1 MDEVSDRYRPDELE
15 PAIASYWESVDAYEA
30 AKEAHKDDPPFY
42 FLDGPPYTNGSA
54 HMGHAWNKSLKDC
67 YIRYHR
73 MTGHDVIDRPGYD
86 MHGLPIETRVEEQL
100 GFENKKDIEEYGM
113 ENFIADCRDYAEKYL
128 EVLQSAFIDFGVWMD
143 WEDPYRTLDPEYME
157 AAWWGFKQAHERGLV
172 EQGKRSISQCPR
184 CETAIA
190 NNEVEYDQIE
200 DPSIYVKFPLADRDG
215 SLVIWTTTPW
225 TIPGNTFVA
234 VAEELT
240 YQGVEATRDGESE
253 VLWIAEDC
261 VEDVLK
267 TGRYDE
273 YEILENV
280 TGAEMVGW
288 EYDHPLA
295 DSVPDHVSG
304 ADVLQV
310 YTAEYVEAD
319 RTGLVHSAPG
329 HGEEDF
335 RRGQELDLPIFC
347 PVGQDGIYTGEAGR
361 YAGSFV
367 REANDDVRAD
377 LDEQGLLLADERYTH
392 DYGHC
397 WRCDTG
403 IIQIVTD
410 QWFVTVTDIKDELL
424 DNIGDSEWYPS
435 WARDNR
441 FYEFVENSPDWNV
454 SRQRYW
460 GTPLPIWVPEDAP
473 ADALDTDMI
482 VIGSREELAKQ
493 ADQDIDEA
501 ELDLHRPTVDDITIT
516 ENGTTYRRIPD
527 VFDVWLDSAVAPW
540 GSLNYP
546 GEEAAFEE
554 LFPADLVIEAHD
566 QTRGWF
572 WSMLGMGTTALGEI
586 PYKNVLMYGHALMPD
601 GRAMSKSKGLIVDPY
616 DALDRHGADV
626 MRLALLSYN
635 PQGEDMR
642 FSWDGMDELARKL
655 NILWNVFRF
664 PLPYMELDA
673 VEPQSLSLDAVAEDL
688 ELIDRWVLSR
698 LQSTVRDVRADMEMY
713 RQDRAIERIISFVV
727 DDVSRFYV
735 QAVRE
740 RMWLEEDAPEKTAAY
755 ATLTTVLRTVTKLLA
770 PITPHLAEKIYQ
782 TLTNDAEHV
791 TVHAADWPAVD
802 ESYLDET
809 LEADVTI
816 VREIEESAATA
827 RQEVGRKLRWPIQRL
842 VVETDDN
849 SIQAAVDRRRA
860 LLQER
865 MNAQAIEIVEPEWAA
880 LEAVARP
887 VMSAIGP
894 TFGADAEAVMEA
906 VNGRPIEDVREGI
919 TIDGEIVELDDE
931 MLEIERKPPESIA
944 GADFAGGTVYV
955 DATLTDEI
963 EAEGYAR
970 EVVRRIQQL
979 RKELDLEID
988 AGINT
993 TLTIHD
999 DRTEELVSDWLAY
1012 IETETRTDA
1021 FVDDASAIADSWDV
1035 EGVQIEIGI
1044 EPIHETFESE

>member
-1 MDEVSDRYRPDELE
+1 MDEVSDRYRPEELE
-15 PAIASYWESVDAYEA
+15 SAIASYWESVDAYNA
-30 AKEAHKDDPPFY
+30 AKEAHADDPPFY

-100 GFENKKDIEEYGM
+100 GFENKKDIEAYGM
-113 ENFIADCRDYAEKYL
+113 ENFIAECREYAEEHL
-128 EVLQSAFIDFGVWMD
+128 EILQTAFIDFGVWMD

-157 AAWWGFKQAHERGLV
+157 AAWWGFKRAHERGLV

-190 NNEVEYDQIE
+190 NNEVEYEQVE
-200 DPSIYVKFPLADRDG
+200 DPSIYVKFPLTEREG

-234 VAEELT
+234 VSADLE
-240 YQGVEATRDGESE
+240 YQAVKATRDGQAE
-253 VLWIAEDC
+253 VLWIAESC
-261 VEDVLK
+261 VEEVLK
-267 TGRYDE
+267 KGRYED
-273 YEILENV
+273 YDILESV
-280 TGAEMVGW
+280 SGKEMVGW
-288 EYDHPLA
+288 TYEHPLTA
-295 DSVPDHVSG
+295 EVSEHVTG
-304 ADVLQV
+304 EDVLQV
-310 YTAEYVEAD
+310 YTADYVEAD

-335 RRGQELDLPIFC
+335 RRGQELGLPIFC
-347 PVGQDGIYTGEAGR
+347 PVGQDGVYTDEAGA
-361 YAGSFV
+361 YAGEFV
-367 REANDDVRAD
+367 RDANELVRAD
-377 LDEQGLLLADERYTH
+377 LDEHELLLADERYTH

-424 DNIGDSEWYPS
+424 DVIGDSDWYPS

-473 ADALDTDMI
+473 PDALDTEMI
-482 VIGSREELAKQ
+482 VIGSRDELAER
-493 ADQDIDEA
+493 ADQEIDPDEI
-501 ELDLHRPTVDDITIT
+501 DLHRPTVDSITIT

-540 GSLNYP
+540 GSLGYP
-546 GEEAAFEE
+546 RNEERYEE

-572 WSMLGMGTTALGEI
+572 WSMLGMGATTLGEI

-616 DALDRHGADV
+616 EALDRHGTDV

-642 FSWDGMDELARKL
+642 FSWDGMDELARKI

-664 PLPYMELDA
+664 PLPYMELDD
-673 VEPQSLSLDAVAEDL
+673 VSPHELSIEAVADDL

-698 LQSTVRDVRADMEMY
+698 LQTTVQAVSADMETY
-713 RQDRAIERIISFVV
+713 RQDRAVERIIDFVV

-755 ATLTTVLRTVTKLLA
+755 ATLTTVLTTVTRLLA

-782 TLTNDAEHV
+782 VLTDGQESV
-791 TVHAADWPAVD
+791 TVHATAWPTVQ
-802 ESYLDET
+802 EKFRDET
-809 LEADVTI
+809 LEADVAVI
-816 VREIEESAATA
+816 RDVEESAATA

-842 VVETDDN
+842 VVETAEED
-849 SIQAAVDRRRA
+849 IRAAVDRRRD
-860 LLQER
+860 LLRER
-865 MNAQAIEIVEPEWAA
+865 MNAKEIVIVEPEWTE

-894 TFGADAEAVMEA
+894 AFGGDAEAVMDAIDGVDIEA
-906 VNGRPIEDVREGI
+906 VRAGVTINGETIE
-919 TIDGEIVELDDE
+919 LADD
-931 MLEIERKPPESIA
+931 MVEIERQPPDAVA
-944 GADFAGGTVYV
+944 GASFEGGTVYA
-955 DATLTDEI
+955 DATLTPEI
-963 EAEGYAR
+963 EAEGFAR
-970 EVVRRIQQL
+970 EVVRRIQQI
-979 RKELDLEID
+979 RKDRDLDIEARIQ
-988 AGINT
+988 T
-993 TLTIHD
+993 SLTIHD
-999 DRTEELVSDWLAY
+999 ERVASLVDTWMDYIAKETRTEE
-1012 IETETRTDA
+1012 
-1021 FVDDASAIADSWDV
+1021 FVQGLEGKSWDV
-1035 EGVQIEIGI
+1035 EGVTIDIGI
-1044 EPIHETFESE
+1044 EPLSTDTTAE